1 MYGDIPFVFGNLLWA
16 CSVSVLREVLKC
28 DEWRKTDR
36 EDLLG
41 TWGMGFEYPK
51 RTNKPNTALLRLGL
65 KSPNT
70 LFGLI

>member
-1 MYGDIPFVFGNLLWA
+1 MYVDIPFLGGKFAFLECNEG
-16 CSVSVLREVLKC
+16 
-28 DEWRKTDR
+28 RKIDR

-41 TWGMGFEYPK
+41 TVGMGFEYPK